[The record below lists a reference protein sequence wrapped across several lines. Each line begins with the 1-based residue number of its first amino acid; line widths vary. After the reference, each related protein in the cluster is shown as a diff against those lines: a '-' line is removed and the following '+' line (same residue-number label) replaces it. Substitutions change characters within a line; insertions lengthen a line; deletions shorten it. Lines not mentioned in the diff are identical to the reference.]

1 MSAYAWAVRPNG
13 WISHRGHRGRGGV
26 DAVLGAL
33 RVLGELVAFA
43 YRLRTGSGLRGA
55 GSAVR

>member
-13 WISHRGHRGRGGV
+13 WISHRGHRGHGGL
-26 DAVLGAL
+26 DTVLDAL

-43 YRLRTGSGLRGA
+43 YRLRTGHGVRGA
-55 GSAVR
+55 RSAAR